1 MGGRFWWIVGR
12 FVWFCLKYAM
22 KSVDLVYE
30 TYGDIN
36 DCPIIILHGFL
47 ASSRNWRTV
56 AKRLAE
62 DHYVYVLDMRNHGA
76 SPHAE
81 QMDYLLMA
89 HDVICFMDNIGVKQA
104 HLLGHSMGGKIAMWI
119 ALSSPHRVNRLMVAD
134 IAPVHYNHSFDA
146 TIQSLRQLPLD
157 QITNRKNAELYL
169 AEAIPDAAFRQFLL
183 QNLLLKDGSYCWRIN
198 LDIIQKTAH
207 CIVAFP
213 EYSTQHSSDKVLFI
227 AGERSKYIDP
237 DAVFKSFP
245 LAKIVTIPDTG
256 HWLYVE
262 APDEFC
268 QIINTW
274 LRGE

>member
-1 MGGRFWWIVGR
+1 LIS
-12 FVWFCLKYAM
+12 M

-30 TYGDIN
+30 VYGDAN
-36 DCPIIILHGFL
+36 DYPLIILHGFL

-56 AKRLAE
+56 AKRLSE
-62 DHYVYVLDMRNHGA
+62 DYLVYVLDMRNHGA
-76 SPHAE
+76 SPHSE
-81 QMDYLLMA
+81 QMDYPEMA
-89 HDVICFMDNIGVKQA
+89 NDIVCFMDHLGLQNA
-104 HLLGHSMGGKIAMWI
+104 HVLGHSMGGKIAMWL
-119 ALSSPHRVNRLMVAD
+119 ALHHSHRVNNLMVAD
-134 IAPVHYNHSFDA
+134 IAPINYNHSFDEM
-146 TIQSLRQLPLD
+146 IQSLKQLPLD

-169 AEAIPDAAFRQFLL
+169 TEAIPDAAFRQFLL

-198 LDIIQKTAH
+198 LDIIQKSAH
-207 CIVAFP
+207 SIVAFP
-213 EYSTQHSSDKVLFI
+213 EYSTQHYSDKVLFI
-227 AGERSKYIDP
+227 AGERSKYIDS

-268 QIINTW
+268 KIINTW